1 MKKFSKLVL
10 SAALLGS
17 LAVGALHVSGSSVEA
32 AEWTPRT
39 VEQIKKDLEGKNEYT
54 IVFGDTLSTISEAWG
69 KNIDDLARLNN
80 ISDKNV
86 IFAGNKLYAENG
98 MIQAKD
104 NIGNVIAQTPDTT
117 YKAAPTTNNQAV
129 APTAPA
135 TTQAQPA
142 YVAPAE
148 QPAATPS
155 QNGEQTTPTTPNG
168 GGETTT
174 PDNSNNNG
182 GGTTTP
188 GGNNGGGTTNPT
200 PTPTPDPDPTPTP
213 EPVAKFTV
221 WYTAA
226 SAENASHNIAK
237 GSQVFD
243 TEAEATAFIDS
254 YADGLLAQGIASSTY
269 GVSSWVV

>member
-10 SAALLGS
+10 SAAMLGS
-17 LAVGALHVSGSSVEA
+17 LTVGALQIGGASVDA

-80 ISDKNV
+80 ITDKNV

-104 NIGNVIAQTPDTT
+104 NIGNVIAQTPDTS
-117 YKAAPTTNNQAV
+117 YKTPTTNNQAV

-142 YVAPAE
+142 YVAPTE

-155 QNGEQTTPTTPNG
+155 TSQGGEQTTPTTPNG
-168 GGETTT
+168 SGETTT
-174 PDNSNNNG
+174 PDNSNNG

-200 PTPTPDPDPTPTP
+200 PTPTPDPEPTPTP

-237 GSQVFD
+237 GSQLFD

-269 GVSSWVV
+269 GVSSWVA

>member
-1 MKKFSKLVL
+1 MKRFSKLVL
-10 SAALLGS
+10 SAAMLGS
-17 LAVGALHVSGSSVEA
+17 LAVGVLQIDGPSVEA

-155 QNGEQTTPTTPNG
+155 QNVEQTTPTTPNG
-168 GGETTT
+168 GGNSTT
-174 PDNSNNNG
+174 PNNG
-182 GGTTTP
+182 NNSGGTTTP
-188 GGNNGGGTTNPT
+188 GGNNGGGTTN
-200 PTPTPDPDPTPTP
+200 PTPTP

-269 GVSSWVV
+269 GVSSWVA